1 MIRKQALALRLT
13 AVLALAL
20 SFTLGAA
27 SVVLAKEVTPAQI
40 KALKERIED
49 IDDWLA
55 DAEDDRSALERQLA
69 AAERTISRL
78 TRERRS
84 LAEQVKKQQHRLVKL
99 QKEEQELARTL
110 ERQRESLKKQ
120 IRTAWM
126 EGDAP
131 AVKVLL
137 NEVNPDNI
145 ARTMTYYEYLSRNTV
160 KRLEAF
166 HKNLEELKVT
176 QAAVQNTRAEL
187 ANTEEGIVK
196 RQQAL
201 KASRLERE
209 KTLAALDQDI
219 RSRRS
224 EKSELESDRKR
235 LEKLLSEVQQAIA
248 NIPSPNESQPF
259 PSLRNKLPWPTQGKV
274 TSRFGDQYAEGK
286 LRRNGLI
293 IQTGEEADVKAI
305 HYGRVVFANWL
316 RGFGLITIIDHG
328 DGYMTLY
335 GHSSSLFTSPGDWVA
350 AGEPIAQTGRTGGTD
365 APALYFEVRHN
376 GKPDNPGRWLA
387 N

>member
-1 MIRKQALALRLT
+1 MRLT
-13 AVLALAL
+13 TLLALAL
-20 SFTLGAA
+20 TFILGAA
-27 SVVLAKEVTPAQI
+27 PVAFGKEVTPAQI
-40 KALKERIED
+40 EALKERIED

-55 DAEDDRSALERQLA
+55 NAEKNRSALERELA

-84 LAEQVKKQQHRLVKL
+84 LRAQVKKQQQRLTGL
-99 QKEEQELARTL
+99 QNEERELSRTL
-110 ERQRESLKKQ
+110 DRQRESLKKQ

-137 NEVNPDNI
+137 NEINPDNI
-145 ARTMTYYEYLSRNTV
+145 ARTMTYYEYLSRDTV
-160 KRLEAF
+160 GRLETF
-166 HKNLEELKVT
+166 HKNLEALKIT
-176 QAAVQNTRAEL
+176 QTAVKNTQAEL
-187 ANTEEGIVK
+187 AASEEGIVK
-196 RQQAL
+196 RQEEL
-201 KASRLERE
+201 KASRQKRK
-209 KTLAALDQDI
+209 KTLAALNQDI
-219 RSRRS
+219 RARRS
-224 EKSELESDRKR
+224 EKDELESDRKR
-235 LEKLLSEVQQAIA
+235 LEKLLSEVQEAIA
-248 NIPSPNESQPF
+248 NIPSPNESEPF
-259 PSLRNKLPWPTQGKV
+259 PSLRNKLPWPAQGKV
-274 TSRFGDQYAEGK
+274 ISRFGDKYADGK

-293 IQTGEEADVKAI
+293 IQTSEEADVKAI

-350 AGEPIAQTGRTGGTD
+350 AGEAIAQAGRTGGTE
-365 APALYFEVRHN
+365 APVLYFEVRHN

>member
-1 MIRKQALALRLT
+1 LRLI
-13 AVLALAL
+13 ALLALAL
-20 SFTLGAA
+20 TFALSTVPAA
-27 SVVLAKEVTPAQI
+27 FGKEVTPAQI
-40 KALKERIED
+40 EALKERIED

-55 DAEDDRSALERQLA
+55 DAEEDRSTLERGLA

-84 LAEQVKKQQHRLVKL
+84 LGEQVKKQQQRLAEL
-99 QKEEQELARTL
+99 QSEERELARTL

-126 EGDAP
+126 EGDVS

-137 NEVNPDNI
+137 NEINPDNI
-145 ARTMTYYEYLSRNTV
+145 ARTMTYYEYLSRDTV
-160 KRLEAF
+160 GRLEAF
-166 HKNLEELKVT
+166 QRNLEELKVT
-176 QAAVQNTRAEL
+176 QAEVQNTRAKL
-187 ANTEEGIVK
+187 AKSEEGVIK
-196 RQQAL
+196 RQQEL
-201 KASRLERE
+201 TTSRQKRE
-209 KTLAALDQDI
+209 KTLAALNQDI
-219 RSRRS
+219 RTRRN
-224 EKSELESDRKR
+224 EKDELESDRKR
-235 LEKLLSEVQQAIA
+235 LEKLLSEVQEAIA

-259 PSLRNKLPWPTQGKV
+259 PSLRNKLPWPAQGKV
-274 TSRFGDQYAEGK
+274 LSRFGDKYAEGK
-286 LRRNGLI
+286 LRRNGLL
-293 IQTGEEADVKAI
+293 IQTGEGADVKAI

-350 AGEPIAQTGRTGGTD
+350 AGEAIAQAGRTGGTD
-365 APALYFEVRHN
+365 TPALYFEVRHN

>member
-1 MIRKQALALRLT
+1 MRFT
-13 AVLALAL
+13 AALALAL
-20 SFTLGAA
+20 TFTLGAA
-27 SVVLAKEVTPAQI
+27 TVTFGKEVTPAQI
-40 KALKERIED
+40 EALKDRIEA

-55 DAEDDRSALERQLA
+55 DADKDRSALERELA
-69 AAERTISRL
+69 QAERTISRL

-84 LAEQVKKQQHRLVKL
+84 LRGQVKQQQQRLGDLQNEERKL
-99 QKEEQELARTL
+99 AQTL
-110 ERQRESLKKQ
+110 DRQRESLKKQ

-126 EGDAP
+126 EGDTP

-137 NEVNPDNI
+137 NEINPDNI
-145 ARTMTYYEYLSRNTV
+145 ARTMTYYEYLSRDAV
-160 KRLEAF
+160 GRLETF
-166 HKNLEELKVT
+166 HKNLEELKAT
-176 QAAVQNTRAEL
+176 QAAVQDTRAEL
-187 ANTEEGIVK
+187 AAAEEGIVK
-196 RQQAL
+196 RQEDL
-201 KASRLERE
+201 KASRKKRE
-209 KTLAALDQDI
+209 KTLTALNQDI

-248 NIPSPNESQPF
+248 NIPSPNESEPF
-259 PSLRNKLPWPTQGKV
+259 PSLKNKLPWPAQGKV
-274 TSRFGDQYAEGK
+274 ISRFGDKYADGK

-293 IQTGEEADVKAI
+293 IQTGEEANVKAI

-350 AGEPIAQTGRTGGTD
+350 AGEAIAQAGRTGGTD
-365 APALYFEVRHN
+365 APALYFEIRHN

>member
-13 AVLALAL
+13 AVLAMAL

-27 SVVLAKEVTPAQI
+27 SVAFGKEVTPAQI
-40 KALKERIED
+40 EALKERIED

-55 DAEDDRSALERQLA
+55 DAEEDRSALERQLA

-84 LAEQVKKQQHRLVKL
+84 LAEQVKKQQQRLAKL

-145 ARTMTYYEYLSRNTV
+145 ARTMTYYEYLSRDTV

-187 ANTEEGIVK
+187 ANAEEGVVK

-259 PSLRNKLPWPTQGKV
+259 PSLRNKLPWPAQGKV

-365 APALYFEVRHN
+365 APALYFEIRHN

>member
-1 MIRKQALALRLT
+1 MRLT
-13 AVLALAL
+13 ALLALAL
-20 SFTLGAA
+20 TLVLIAA
-27 SVVLAKEVTPAQI
+27 PAAFGQEVTPSQVED
-40 KALKERIED
+40 LKERIED

-55 DAEDDRSALERQLA
+55 DAEKDRSSLERQLA
-69 AAERTISRL
+69 AAERTISKL

-84 LAEQVKKQQHRLVKL
+84 LREQVKEQQQRLAGL
-99 QKEEQELARTL
+99 QSEERELSRTL
-110 ERQRESLKKQ
+110 ERQRESLRKQ

-137 NEVNPDNI
+137 NEINPDNI
-145 ARTMTYYEYLSRNTV
+145 ARAMTYYEYLSRDTV
-160 KRLEAF
+160 RRLETF
-166 HKNLEELKVT
+166 QKNLQELKVT
-176 QAAVQNTRAEL
+176 QAAVQSTRAEL
-187 ANTEEGIVK
+187 AKTEEGVIQ
-196 RQQAL
+196 RQQGL
-201 KASRLERE
+201 KASRQERQ
-209 KTLAALDQDI
+209 KTLIALNQDI

-224 EKSELESDRKR
+224 EKDELESDRKR

-259 PSLRNKLPWPTQGKV
+259 ASLRNKLPWPAQGKV
-274 TSRFGDQYAEGK
+274 TSRFGDKYADGK
-286 LRRNGLI
+286 LSRNGLL
-293 IQTGEEADVKAI
+293 IQTGEDAEVKAI

-350 AGEPIAQTGRTGGTD
+350 AGEAIALAGRTGGTEN
-365 APALYFEVRHN
+365 PALYFEVRHN
-376 GKPDNPGRWLA
+376 GKPDNPGRWLGK
-387 N
+387 

>member
-1 MIRKQALALRLT
+1 MRLT
-13 AVLALAL
+13 AVLALTL
-20 SFTLGAA
+20 TLILGAA
-27 SVVLAKEVTPAQI
+27 SVAFGKEVTPAQI
-40 KALKERIED
+40 EALKERIEG

-55 DAEDDRSALERQLA
+55 DAEKDRSTLERDLA

-84 LAEQVKKQQHRLVKL
+84 LRDQVKKQQQRLAKL
-99 QKEEQELARTL
+99 QSEERELARTL

-126 EGDAP
+126 EGDA
-131 AVKVLL
+131 AVVKVLL
-137 NEVNPDNI
+137 NEISPDNI
-145 ARTMTYYEYLSRNTV
+145 ARTMTYYEYLSRDTIG
-160 KRLEAF
+160 RLESF

-176 QAAVQNTRAEL
+176 QAAAQNTRAKL
-187 ANTEEGIVK
+187 ATTEEGVIK
-196 RQQAL
+196 RQQDL
-201 KASRLERE
+201 KTSRQRRK
-209 KTLAALDQDI
+209 KTLAALNQDI
-219 RSRRS
+219 RTRRN
-224 EKSELESDRKR
+224 EKDELESDRKR

-248 NIPSPNESQPF
+248 NIPSPNESEPF
-259 PSLRNKLPWPTQGKV
+259 PSLRSKLPWPAQGKV
-274 TSRFGDQYAEGK
+274 ISRFGDKYADGK

-293 IQTGEEADVKAI
+293 IQTGEGADVKAI

-350 AGEPIAQTGRTGGTD
+350 AGEAIAQAGRTGGTD
-365 APALYFEVRHN
+365 TPALYFEVRHN
-376 GKPDNPGRWLA
+376 GKPDNPERWLA
-387 N
+387 K